1 MKLEGESLELAKSLL
16 PEIDWNAAGEEVTID
31 KVAEL
36 KSAALI
42 TRELHKKEVDSVF
55 GKTIGPIENEIRP
68 LLGEEGKG
76 KMIKDMLP
84 LLKER
89 YSSFASQVEELKSK
103 AGEGKDKLLSELTQ
117 YKTLAEQ
124 QESKLKEYQAKLEE
138 SEKSAEAR
146 FEAIQLNHT
155 LTSVYDKQPWTDDA
169 DEYVKKG
176 IWNAEI
182 EGRYNFKR
190 EGEKVLVYDKDGNIV
205 QSGTGH
211 MTADELFR
219 KTLEKAN
226 RLKKNGATGAPAQT
240 SAGASSSGSKLTPQ
254 QEVHLAKLRERAEK
268 MKSQ

>member
-16 PEIDWNAAGEEVTID
+16 PEINWSEAGEEVTLD

-55 GKTIGPIENEIRP
+55 GKTIGPIENELRP

-84 LLKER
+84 ILKER
-89 YSSFASQVEELKSK
+89 YSGFATQLEELKSK

-124 QESKLKEYQAKLEE
+124 QESKIKEFQLKLEE

-146 FEAIQLNHT
+146 FESIQLNHA
-155 LTSVYDKQPWTDDA
+155 LTSMYDKAAWTDDA
-169 DEYVKKG
+169 DDYVKKG

-182 EGRYNFKR
+182 EGRFQFKK

-226 RLKKNGATGAPAQT
+226 RLKKNGATGTHAKA
-240 SAGASSSGSKLTPQ
+240 ASGSGSGSKLTPQ
-254 QEVHLAKLRERAEK
+254 QEAHLAKLRERAEK
-268 MKSQ
+268 MKQQ